1 MEPTTIANI
10 PQEFDKNSVLIPK
23 GLYFDKSH
31 TWAFME
37 KNGMVRI
44 GIDDFLQH
52 ITGAVTRIKMKNSGE
67 KISKGEPLFTI
78 IQNGKQLI
86 IYAPVSGTITSC
98 NETLHADSSII
109 NSSPYS
115 DGWICLIEPSNWTR
129 EIQFMII
136 GDKFSSWLNNE
147 FSRLKD
153 FFASSL
159 KVNALEYSHVLLQD
173 GGAIKDNILADFGPE
188 VWEEFQAKFID
199 SSK

>member
-1 MEPTTIANI
+1 
-10 PQEFDKNSVLIPK
+10 
-23 GLYFDKSH
+23 
-31 TWAFME
+31 
-37 KNGMVRI
+37 
-44 GIDDFLQH
+44 
-52 ITGAVTRIKMKNSGE
+52 
-67 KISKGEPLFTI
+67 
-78 IQNGKQLI
+78 
-86 IYAPVSGTITSC
+86 
-98 NETLHADSSII
+98 
-109 NSSPYS
+109 
-115 DGWICLIEPSNWTR
+115 
-129 EIQFMII
+129 MII